1 MRAKLLTF
9 RTLTPLHVGSGTS
22 VSYIDLPIARERH
35 TDYPVIPGSGIKGVI
50 RDVATRKNV
59 KNPCSVENVFGP
71 EPGKDEH
78 RASLVAF
85 TDAKILFYPVR
96 SLRGVFALITSPYVL
111 RRFAEDMRAAEAMS
125 EDWKIPKKLEEI
137 IRWAKTAKNGSHTN
151 NSQGSIKDDI
161 VIVAQDS
168 VLLLSK
174 RGGNEEV
181 VLEEFNFSA
190 SKEDFKEDFN
200 KILEIFRGF
209 NILTDEDVKRIAI
222 VSNDVFRDMVKYAVE
237 VRTRIRIDQAKGT
250 VEGGAL
256 FSLEMVPA
264 EAIFYSF
271 VFTKSLN
278 NGSSCDDKKAMEFI
292 EEILPDDSVL
302 QVGGDETVGL
312 GFVKVKTY
320 SPPSKTEDAGG
331 EDKGPSNGT
340 TAEVKDE

>member
-1 MRAKLLTF
+1 MKAKLLTF

-59 KNPCSVENVFGP
+59 KNPCSVKDVFGP
-71 EPGKDEH
+71 EPGSKDLH
-78 RASLVAF
+78 ASLAAF

-111 RRFAEDMRAAEAMS
+111 RRFAEDMRSAMGQNEIW
-125 EDWKIPKKLEEI
+125 EDVPDVSDTDAMVNGNSL
-137 IRWAKTAKNGSHTN
+137 TFKNRY
-151 NSQGSIKDDI
+151 
-161 VIVAQDS
+161 VIF
-168 VLLLSK
+168 
-174 RGGNEEV
+174 
-181 VLEEFNFSA
+181 EEFRF
-190 SKEDFKEDFN
+190 DTVRDMGFFKYFESE
-200 KILEIFRGF
+200 LFRSF
-209 NILTDEDVKRIAI
+209 LTDEDIKRIAI

-256 FSLEMVPA
+256 FSLEMVPS

-278 NGSSCDDKKAMEFI
+278 SGSSCNAENAMKLI

-320 SPPSKTEDAGG
+320 PPPGKTEGAGG
-331 EDKGPSNGT
+331 EDKGPGNGT

>member
-1 MRAKLLTF
+1 MKAKLLTF

-50 RDVATRKNV
+50 RDVAKRKGEG
-59 KNPCSVENVFGP
+59 NPCSVEEVFGP

-78 RASLVAF
+78 RSSLAAF

-111 RRFAEDMRAAEAMS
+111 RRFAEDMRAAGIIME
-125 EDWKIPKKLEEI
+125 EVRVPKPV
-137 IRWAKTAKNGSHTN
+137 
-151 NSQGSIKDDI
+151 DDST

-237 VRTRIRIDQAKGT
+237 VRTRIQIDQTTGTAKGK
-250 VEGGAL
+250 AL

-278 NGSSCDDKKAMEFI
+278 GGSSCNDENAMKFI
-292 EEILPDDSVL
+292 EKILPDDSVL

-320 SPPSKTEDAGG
+320 SPPSKTEDASG

>member
-50 RDVATRKNV
+50 RDVAKRKEEG
-59 KNPCSVENVFGP
+59 NPCSVENVFGP
-71 EPGKDEH
+71 EPGSKELH
-78 RASLVAF
+78 ASLAAF

-111 RRFAEDMRAAEAMS
+111 RRFAEDMRSAMGFN
-125 EDWKIPKKLEEI
+125 KILGDLPDVSDKCIHIHPNDSLLEFN
-137 IRWAKTAKNGSHTN
+137 RH
-151 NSQGSIKDDI
+151 
-161 VIVAQDS
+161 
-168 VLLLSK
+168 
-174 RGGNEEV
+174 V
-181 VLEEFNFSA
+181 VLEEFRFDVVRNVGVFTALKS
-190 SKEDFKEDFN
+190 EPFKAF
-200 KILEIFRGF
+200 
-209 NILTDEDVKRIAI
+209 LTDEDIKRIAI
-222 VSNDVFRDMVKYAVE
+222 VSDNVFRDMVKYAVE
-237 VRTRIRIDQAKGT
+237 VRTRIQIDQTTGTAKGK
-250 VEGGAL
+250 AL

-278 NGSSCDDKKAMEFI
+278 NGSSCNAENAMKLI
-292 EEILPDDSVL
+292 EKILPDDSVL

>member
-50 RDVATRKNV
+50 RDVAKRKEV
-59 KNPCSVENVFGP
+59 GNPCSVEDVFGP

-111 RRFAEDMRAAEAMS
+111 RRFAEDMRSALGQNEIWENVPDVSDTDAMVNGNF
-125 EDWKIPKKLEEI
+125 L
-137 IRWAKTAKNGSHTN
+137 TFKNRY
-151 NSQGSIKDDI
+151 
-161 VIVAQDS
+161 VIF
-168 VLLLSK
+168 
-174 RGGNEEV
+174 
-181 VLEEFNFSA
+181 EEFRFDVVRNVEFFTAFES
-190 SKEDFKEDFN
+190 EPFKAF
-200 KILEIFRGF
+200 
-209 NILTDEDVKRIAI
+209 LTDKDIKRIAI
-222 VSNDVFRDMVKYAVE
+222 VSDNVFRDMVKYAVE

-271 VFTKSLN
+271 VFTKNLN
-278 NGSSCDDKKAMEFI
+278 SGSSCNAENAMKLI
-292 EEILPDDSVL
+292 EKILPDDSVL